1 MYQYRECVK
10 LSKNTGQNN
19 LWLVV
24 GSWTLGVMV
33 SGVVF
38 FTIFNRPVEKVDDI
52 RNDLRIVKIT
62 ILVLVGIIIGVGIYV
77 GI

>member
-1 MYQYRECVK
+1 
-10 LSKNTGQNN
+10 
-19 LWLVV
+19 
-24 GSWTLGVMV
+24 MV

-62 ILVLVGIIIGVGIYV
+62 IIVLVGIIIGVGIYV